1 MASNS
6 QAGRLMPYSRT
17 VLPTSPTYMDYL
29 VPTSSEIPDLD
40 MDEIFTPSPLNDL
53 GVKGLGEGG
62 AIAPQAVLAGAV
74 EDALRPFRVVVR
86 RGPLSPSRVR
96 ELIRTAD
103 RI

>member
-1 MASNS
+1 
-6 QAGRLMPYSRT
+6 
-17 VLPTSPTYMDYL
+17 MDYL

-40 MDEIFTPSPLNDL
+40 MDEIFTPSPMNDL
-53 GVKGLGEGG
+53 GVKGLGEGR
-62 AIAPQAVLAGAV
+62 AIGPQAVLAGAV
-74 EDALRPFRVVVR
+74 EDALRPFGVVVR